1 MNINDILDYLIRIG
15 EAKAKLMDDILD
27 ITQKQSLNIGEEHI
41 DVLSDL
47 IQQKQKCIDKINVL
61 NKEFIEKYD
70 DIKQNLNVASLAEI
84 NSNEYPSVIKLK
96 TTIQSIDKVV
106 QQIQQLEKINNKKML
121 DALGAVKEQITNIK
135 NSRKVNAVYNQGM
148 PIYGGV
154 FIDKKK

>member
-148 PIYGGV
+148 PIYVGV